1 MKIESTEENYEV
13 NYISYNEEYITID
26 FNNDYCTSNLL
37 LRLDANEA
45 LSLCRSLSDK
55 LSLMAELKMDIA
67 MQKLKDQDCEI

>member
-1 MKIESTEENYEV
+1 MKIELTEENFEV
-13 NYISYNEEYITID
+13 SCISYNEEYITID

-55 LSLMAELKMDIA
+55 LSLMADLKIDIA
-67 MQKLKDQDCEI
+67 MQKLKDSEQ

>member
-1 MKIESTEENYEV
+1 MKIELTEENFEFSC
-13 NYISYNEEYITID
+13 ISYNEEYITID

-55 LSLMAELKMDIA
+55 LSLMADLKIDIA

>member
-1 MKIESTEENYEV
+1 MKIELTEENFEV
-13 NYISYNEEYITID
+13 SCISYNEEYITID

-55 LSLMAELKMDIA
+55 LSLMADLKIDIA

>member
-1 MKIESTEENYEV
+1 MKIELTEENFEV
-13 NYISYNEEYITID
+13 SCISYNEEYITID

-37 LRLDANEA
+37 LRLNANEA

-55 LSLMAELKMDIA
+55 LSLMADLKIDIA